1 MNAVSIK
8 GLKKQYGAV
17 CALDGLNLEVAEG
30 SVFGFLGPNGAG
42 KTTTI
47 RILTGLARA
56 SAGHAWVAGVE
67 VGKGD
72 GQLSRRI
79 GHLPEE
85 PAFYTWMTPEEYLD
99 HIGCIFGV
107 PASARKAR
115 TKELLKLVGLADA
128 RKRRIGGFSRGMRQ
142 RLGLAQALVN
152 HPEVIFLDEPVS
164 ALDPAGRRDVLELI
178 TFLKGEATIF
188 MSTHILADV
197 ERVCDTI
204 GIINHGKMVTAERQ
218 ASLMDKYV
226 LPVFEVE
233 GVPGAEAAV
242 KTWEG
247 KLVEFPWF
255 EAGKVTDHTARI
267 QVRDLEAARSG
278 LLDSIRQ
285 EGLAINRFEAARPSL
300 EEIFLKLVSVKES
313 IV

>member
-1 MNAVSIK
+1 
-8 GLKKQYGAV
+8 
-17 CALDGLNLEVAEG
+17 
-30 SVFGFLGPNGAG
+30 
-42 KTTTI
+42 
-47 RILTGLARA
+47 
-56 SAGHAWVAGVE
+56 
-67 VGKGD
+67 
-72 GQLSRRI
+72 
-79 GHLPEE
+79 
-85 PAFYTWMTPEEYLD
+85 
-99 HIGCIFGV
+99 
-107 PASARKAR
+107 
-115 TKELLKLVGLADA
+115 
-128 RKRRIGGFSRGMRQ
+128 
-142 RLGLAQALVN
+142 
-152 HPEVIFLDEPVS
+152 
-164 ALDPAGRRDVLELI
+164 
-178 TFLKGEATIF
+178 
-188 MSTHILADV
+188 
-197 ERVCDTI
+197 
-204 GIINHGKMVTAERQ
+204 MVTAERQ

>member
-1 MNAVSIK
+1 VGLLAASQAGGLYGNFHKVPSYVDTGFPGGNHLVGHCSAGSVAPAKDSRLKMDLAAGYFLCSNDRTYRVSCPGKGGGMNAVSIK

-164 ALDPAGRRDVLELI
+164 APPISWQTWSGCAIRSVL
-178 TFLKGEATIF
+178 
-188 MSTHILADV
+188 ST
-197 ERVCDTI
+197 
-204 GIINHGKMVTAERQ
+204 
-218 ASLMDKYV
+218 
-226 LPVFEVE
+226 
-233 GVPGAEAAV
+233 
-242 KTWEG
+242 
-247 KLVEFPWF
+247 
-255 EAGKVTDHTARI
+255 TARW
-267 QVRDLEAARSG
+267 
-278 LLDSIRQ
+278 
-285 EGLAINRFEAARPSL
+285 
-300 EEIFLKLVSVKES
+300 
-313 IV
+313 